1 MFLQFIFPCEL
12 VLADLQIHS
21 YFVKIHNF
29 SICFDVRKLF
39 VFESKIVLKSFAS
52 TKNVT
57 LHENQR
63 NIFKP

>member
-1 MFLQFIFPCEL
+1 M
-12 VLADLQIHS
+12 LADLQIHS
-21 YFVKIHNF
+21 YFVKIPNF
-29 SICFDVRKLF
+29 STCFDVRKLF

-52 TKNVT
+52 TKNVA